1 LSLFD
6 ITQGLGHINVF
17 NIIIVPFKAFV
28 PLLNEIVHVAVKSG
42 VVPDSQWCTS
52 CWISTCFKGPNNWM
66 SWEQGVDSR
75 EDAPTPPIVFW

>member
-1 LSLFD
+1 MSLFD

-42 VVPDSQWCTS
+42 VVPDSQ
-52 CWISTCFKGPNNWM
+52 
-66 SWEQGVDSR
+66 
-75 EDAPTPPIVFW
+75 